1 MIRGRTTDIWDW
13 EGVLYRDPRYRG
25 GGGAIDRYFIGEGLQ
40 VGRSIGIGEG
50 LQVQYTVKVT
60 SCHFTK

>member
-25 GGGAIDRYFIGEGLQ
+25 GGGGQ
-40 VGRSIGIGEG
+40 
-50 LQVQYTVKVT
+50 
-60 SCHFTK
+60 

>member
-25 GGGAIDRYFIGEGLQ
+25 GGGNRQ
-40 VGRSIGIGEG
+40 VFNRGR
-50 LQVQYTVKVT
+50 TT
-60 SCHFTK
+60 SRQKYWD